1 VITLPY
7 LALLSRARTMRSE
20 RLTRFVETLQR
31 GSHLT
36 SVYESPTMLILASSQ
51 LPGII
56 LPDGNGMILGYLF
69 DRQSGTRVARD
80 PGTPLDE
87 PAERFVERYWG
98 GYLALRTRHA
108 TAEILRDPSGAMPC
122 YHVAMDDMH
131 VFTSQPALLFHYGL
145 AQPEIDWTILTQGLV
160 FQDLKPARTA
170 LRGVSEL
177 LPGMSAKSLPPGLAL
192 QCVWNPWRFTHRTME
207 ARDFAIATASVR
219 EAAVTCIGAWG
230 QCFDRPSVELSGG
243 LDSSI
248 VAAGLA
254 RINPLASAMT
264 YAALEGDPDETP
276 YARAVADRLGMKLD
290 VAAPDIASID
300 IGVSEARDLPR
311 PVARCFSQGYDRIAH
326 DHARAIRADAF
337 FSGGGGDNVFSY
349 QRSLAP
355 VRDRL
360 IREGLSPG
368 VIATIGDIAAL
379 GDTSIWHVVL
389 RTLRRSLRREPMPAW
404 RADHALL
411 SSDAIAALPLPQG
424 NPWLEAPPASLPG
437 KRAHVAALMEVQNHL
452 EGHGRLAFA
461 PIISPLL
468 SQPVMEACLAVP
480 SWLWCTGGRNRAVAR
495 AAFADAL
502 PETVIARQS
511 KGAFDGLAA
520 RLVAANRDHL
530 RALLLEGCLAAQGL
544 LDLDA
549 VAAALDTATL
559 ESRTIVRLLTLAD
572 VEAWARAWRIRL
584 DDPRSAP

>member
-1 VITLPY
+1 MINLPY
-7 LALLSRARTMRSE
+7 VALLSRAPTVRSD
-20 RLTRFVETLQR
+20 RLAHFIETLR
-31 GSHLT
+31 SGSDLPML
-36 SVYESPTMLILASSQ
+36 YESQTMVVLGARQ
-51 LPGII
+51 LPRVI
-56 LPDGNGMILGYLF
+56 LPNGSGMVLGYLF
-69 DRQSGTRVARD
+69 DRLTGTRIARD
-80 PGTPLDE
+80 PGGSLDA

-108 TAEILRDPSGAMPC
+108 TAEVLRDPSGAMPC
-122 YHVAMDDMH
+122 YHIAVDDAH
-131 VFTSQPALLFHYGL
+131 VFTSRPALLFESGL
-145 AQPEIDWTILTQGLV
+145 IRPEIDWTILTQALV

-177 LPGMSAKSLPPGLAL
+177 LPGMAAKIFPPGPAL
-192 QCVWNPWRFTHRTME
+192 QCAWSPWRFTVE
-207 ARDFAIATASVR
+207 ELEVRDFTAATGSVGQ
-219 EAAVTCIGAWG
+219 AALSCIGAWG
-230 QCFDRPSVELSGG
+230 QCFERPLVELSGG

-254 RINPLASAMT
+254 RSNSGASALT
-264 YAALEGDPDETP
+264 YAALDGDPDETP
-276 YARAVADRLGMKLD
+276 YARAVTDQLGITLD
-290 VAAPDIASID
+290 VATPDVSAID
-300 IGVSEARDLPR
+300 ISFSEARDLPR
-311 PVARCFSQGYDRIAH
+311 PVARCFSQGHDRIAL
-326 DHARAIRADAF
+326 DLAQATKADAF

-368 VIATIGDIAAL
+368 LFATISDIAAL
-379 GDTSIWHVVL
+379 GETSIWHVIM
-389 RTLRRSLRREPMPAW
+389 RTLRRSLRRQPVPAW
-404 RADHALL
+404 RANHALL
-411 SSDAIAALPLPQG
+411 SPSAIAALPIPAG
-424 NPWLEAPPASLPG
+424 HPWLEAPPSSLPG
-437 KRAHVAALMEVQNHL
+437 KRAHVAALVSVQNHL

-502 PETVIARQS
+502 PESVIARQS

-520 RLVAANRDHL
+520 RLVAANRDRL
-530 RALLLEGCLAAQGL
+530 RSLLIEGCLAEQGL

-549 VAAALDTATL
+549 VAAALDRGTMD
-559 ESRTIVRLLTLAD
+559 SNMIVRLLTLAD
-572 VEAWARAWRIRL
+572 AEAWARAWKIRMDAQPPTL
-584 DDPRSAP
+584 